1 MDNSIKQNKMYYT
14 KTLTLS
20 IFLLQLVFQVLYGQ
34 KEVVFPAEFPSELI
48 GKKLC
53 GTMSTTGKMMNGYTT
68 FLDVPFE
75 LFISKDFGIYARYN
89 PGDKFGKDEWGS
101 TPIISNFVLWKTS
114 DEKDRY
120 GDVYGRTYYYK
131 TPDYDLNSKC
141 NIESFTIYNFFGSEK
156 NPPSKSINLGVFIPH
171 YKSGSISSF
180 YKSTT
185 VCEIL
190 VSQEELRTIKIA
202 DDQKR
207 CLLID
212 QLYID
217 KKIDEA
223 KSEMGKLNFPEKYKN
238 KKNID
243 AEYIS
248 FIKTKK
254 DRETTED
261 INNINTIRILLKS
274 NSIEKVVQAWV
285 SLHSNT
291 NLQNI
296 KDSIF
301 QFILKNETGNIPIS
315 LANSDLTKFIEL
327 NKVQI
332 GNSYKSI
339 TKDTNIIIQ
348 FDQLGKCLQK
358 ESYTWNS
365 SIFKKYST
373 DFFTYQTLQFPVSL
387 KIIDT
392 KIKNKAELPYAGTK
406 KTLGL
411 SRNGKI
417 YKVNLLTVD
426 IIGLTVWE
434 KNYDEKLAKN
444 EVRIEVFF
452 TRNLFANEIPID
464 SKEILKSN
472 NQKLNPRTLRVVGR
486 GASIAA
492 ILGWFGLRIIE
503 NQTIK

>member
-1 MDNSIKQNKMYYT
+1 MKSI
-14 KTLTLS
+14 LTLLICTIS
-20 IFLLQLVFQVLYGQ
+20 LYSSAQ
-34 KEVVFPAEFPSELI
+34 CVKLYIKEYLGDSPICTL
-48 GKKLC
+48 
-53 GTMSTTGKMMNGYTT
+53 STGDYIEICEDENEVNGCPRNLY
-68 FLDVPFE
+68 
-75 LFISKDFGIYARYN
+75 IYA
-89 PGDKFGKDEWGS
+89 KGS
-101 TPIISNFVLWKTS
+101 
-114 DEKDRY
+114 
-120 GDVYGRTYYYK
+120 
-131 TPDYDLNSKC
+131 
-141 NIESFTIYNFFGSEK
+141 
-156 NPPSKSINLGVFIPH
+156 
-171 YKSGSISSF
+171 KSGSFTYELSLDRGW
-180 YKSTT
+180 STHYMT
-185 VCEIL
+185 LMVNPRTKMIGFFTQGQQGTYSYITENEMELIRAK
-190 VSQEELRTIKIA
+190 QEEQQMIEN
-202 DDQKR
+202 QKR
-207 CLLID
+207 IELAKLQDEKRHVLID
-212 QLYID
+212 QLYLGKNI
-217 KKIDEA
+217 EA
-223 KSEMGKLNFPEKYKN
+223 AKNEMEKLNYPQSYKN

-243 AEYIS
+243 AEYLS
-248 FIKTKK
+248 FLNAKK
-254 DRETTED
+254 ERETIED
-261 INNINTIRILLKS
+261 LVTINDIRRLLNS
-274 NSIEKVVQAWV
+274 NDIEKVVQTWV
-285 SLHSNT
+285 RLHSKT

-348 FDQLGKCLQK
+348 FNQLGKCLQK

-392 KIKNKAELPYAGTK
+392 KIKNKAELLYAGTK

>member
-1 MDNSIKQNKMYYT
+1 MKTTLIISFLIVTTNCFSQCTILYVNQFLGGIRVCPFNAGDFIEICESQRYVNGCGDKELYITEKGKKDANTTTYKLAVNGGRLGYMYLVINQLTKKFALTAQGTESYFSYYT
-14 KTLTLS
+14 ESEMKS
-20 IFLLQLVFQVLYGQ
+20 MIVAQEQLQMVENQRRD
-34 KEVVFPAEFPSELI
+34 AE
-48 GKKLC
+48 
-53 GTMSTTGKMMNGYTT
+53 
-68 FLDVPFE
+68 
-75 LFISKDFGIYARYN
+75 
-89 PGDKFGKDEWGS
+89 
-101 TPIISNFVLWKTS
+101 
-114 DEKDRY
+114 
-120 GDVYGRTYYYK
+120 
-131 TPDYDLNSKC
+131 
-141 NIESFTIYNFFGSEK
+141 
-156 NPPSKSINLGVFIPH
+156 
-171 YKSGSISSF
+171 
-180 YKSTT
+180 
-185 VCEIL
+185 
-190 VSQEELRTIKIA
+190 
-202 DDQKR
+202 R
-207 CLLID
+207 CILID

-217 KKIDEA
+217 KKIEEA
-223 KSEMGKLNFPEKYKN
+223 KSEMVKLNFPEKYKN

-243 AEYIS
+243 EEYIL

-285 SLHSNT
+285 SLHDKR

-434 KNYDEKLAKN
+434 KNYDKKLAKN